1 MLYEAL
7 EEGAVIYPL
16 TTTDKWGAIEECLR
30 ALPQVKSGDLKLE
43 EALSSIREREDSPE
57 STMLDNN
64 VAIPHGIMPDPAPL
78 VCALGIH
85 PEGVLYDE
93 EGNRA
98 QLLIVMI
105 GSLSVRKS
113 YFAILAQ
120 IARHF
125 RSSEFKERLLEASSG
140 EQVIELIKEAENK

>member
-7 EEGAVIYPL
+7 EEGAVVFPL
-16 TTTDKWGAIEECLR
+16 SSRDKWEAIEECLK
-30 ALPQVKSGDLKLE
+30 ALPQVKSGEMDFD
-43 EALSSIREREDSPE
+43 EALKSIREREDSPE

-64 VAIPHGIMPDPAPL
+64 VAIPHGIMPDPSPL

-85 PEGVLYDE
+85 PEGVVYNEKGDK
-93 EGNRA
+93 A
-98 QLLIVMI
+98 QLMIVML
-105 GSLSVRKS
+105 GSMSVRKS

-125 RSSEFKERLLEASSG
+125 RSPELKEKLLEAGSAN
-140 EQVIELIKEAENK
+140 EVIELIKEAEKN